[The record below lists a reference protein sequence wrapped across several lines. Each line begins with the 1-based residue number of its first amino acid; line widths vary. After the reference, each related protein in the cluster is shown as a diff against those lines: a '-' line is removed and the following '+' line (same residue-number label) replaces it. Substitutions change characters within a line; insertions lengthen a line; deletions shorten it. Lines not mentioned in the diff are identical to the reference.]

1 MSSHQEDITSQSFM
15 ERQVNQLLDE
25 AQRQQI
31 KVDIN
36 LIIDFDQNLLS
47 NKFIKKLL
55 EMSPSIPNG
64 FDMNCTKLDLMDT
77 SSIITQ
83 ALLSNDHILALKS
96 QGFMNMDS
104 KLQKEKFLHKKMYSG
119 VRDQE
124 LETLGL

>member
-1 MSSHQEDITSQSFM
+1 
-15 ERQVNQLLDE
+15 
-25 AQRQQI
+25 
-31 KVDIN
+31 

-124 LETLGL
+124 QLETLGL

>member
-1 MSSHQEDITSQSFM
+1 
-15 ERQVNQLLDE
+15 
-25 AQRQQI
+25 
-31 KVDIN
+31 
-36 LIIDFDQNLLS
+36 
-47 NKFIKKLL
+47 
-55 EMSPSIPNG
+55 MSPSIPNG